1 MLWYDIGYTPFV
13 GCHSPWEVK
22 ILLEKINVARQ
33 SIKNII
39 FGQDQVADLLFTAL
53 LSNGHILLESFPG
66 LGKTKLAKSFAKVIN
81 GDFRRIQFTPDILP
95 SDITGIQFSNPKTH
109 EFELRVGPINTNILL
124 ADEFNRATP
133 RTQSSMLEAME
144 EQQTTIDGITI
155 KIPSPF
161 LVVATQ
167 NSIESNQGTY
177 PLPEAQLD
185 RFLMKINL
193 DFPLPDKNIE

>member
-66 LGKTKLAKSFAKVIN
+66 LGKTKLAKSFAKVIM
-81 GDFRRIQFTPDILP
+81 
-95 SDITGIQFSNPKTH
+95 GIFVGFSLH
-109 EFELRVGPINTNILL
+109 QIFYRVILL
-124 ADEFNRATP
+124 
-133 RTQSSMLEAME
+133 
-144 EQQTTIDGITI
+144 
-155 KIPSPF
+155 
-161 LVVATQ
+161 
-167 NSIESNQGTY
+167 ESNFQTQR
-177 PLPEAQLD
+177 P
-185 RFLMKINL
+185 MNL
-193 DFPLPDKNIE
+193 NYE

>member
-1 MLWYDIGYTPFV
+1 M
-13 GCHSPWEVK
+13 
-22 ILLEKINVARQ
+22 
-33 SIKNII
+33 
-39 FGQDQVADLLFTAL
+39 
-53 LSNGHILLESFPG
+53 
-66 LGKTKLAKSFAKVIN
+66 
-81 GDFRRIQFTPDILP
+81 
-95 SDITGIQFSNPKTH
+95 
-109 EFELRVGPINTNILL
+109 L